1 MNFVLFVGI
10 LLVLGLASTRV
21 VKKVNLP
28 NVTGYLIVGLIASII
43 CILFDQFVFNDN
55 FLSSS
60 LDKLNSIVSSV
71 ALGFIAISI
80 GEEFRLSK
88 MKRIGGKIVTIT
100 IIQALSATLF
110 VDIALIIACVC
121 LNLNVSIAICLGA
134 IATATEPAATLMVIH
149 QYKAKGKLVDTL
161 IPVVAFDDAVG
172 LVVFSVSVAIAK
184 IFASGNGVSFI
195 SLVLMPLLEI
205 IGSLLVG
212 FLLGL
217 LMHIVI
223 KFFKSRNNH
232 VIILIAFTLLGV
244 GICNALNLIKIDG
257 SNLELSNLLCC
268 MMIGAVHTNLA
279 KDDEQRIVD
288 RDVDLLDHW
297 STFLIMLFFVL
308 SGAHLVTSS
317 FNMFTTYSST
327 IIVPTIII
335 FVVYV
340 VFRSLGK
347 YTGAFVGCSVTKQD
361 KGVRNYLGLTLLPQA
376 GVAIGMANQIAN
388 MSDFSKDNLGNI
400 IITVVLCGTLIYEL
414 VGPLLTKF
422 SLVKVGEINPNIE
435 ENTTTTSNSLENT
448 ANGQN

>member
-1 MNFVLFVGI
+1 MNFVLFVGV
-10 LLVLGLASTRV
+10 LLVLGLASSRV
-21 VKKVNLP
+21 VKRMNLP
-28 NVTGYLIVGLIASII
+28 NVTGYLIVGLLASIV
-43 CILFDQFVFNDN
+43 CILFDEFVFYDKV
-55 FLSSS
+55 LSTG
-60 LDKLNSIVSSV
+60 LDKLNGIVSSV

-88 MKRIGGKIVTIT
+88 MRSMSSKIVTIT
-100 IIQALSATLF
+100 IIQALAATIF
-110 VDIALIIACVC
+110 VDIALIIACIF

-172 LVVFSVSVAIAK
+172 LIVFSISVAIAK
-184 IFASGNGVSFI
+184 IFASGHGVSFI
-195 SLVLMPLLEI
+195 SLVLMPLIEI

-212 FLLGL
+212 FALGA

-244 GICNALNLIKIDG
+244 GICNALNLIEIDG

-279 KDDEQRIVD
+279 KNDEQRIVD

-317 FNMFTTYSST
+317 FNMFTTNSST
-327 IIVPTIII
+327 IVVPIIII
-335 FVVYV
+335 FIVYV

-347 YTGAFVGCSVTKQD
+347 YTGAFVGCSITKQD

-388 MSDFSKDNLGNI
+388 MNDFSKDNIGNI

-422 SLVKVGEINPNIE
+422 SLIKVKEIVP
-435 ENTTTTSNSLENT
+435 ENNTEVKENKVET
-448 ANGQN
+448 N